1 MLQILLRLLMF
12 LANSGRGG
20 LMQKPHMANR
30 ALAAIADCKFR
41 GEVAGSSGFSAR
53 RRRRRRR
60 EGTVAGWWRATA
72 AGRGSPGH

>member
-1 MLQILLRLLMF
+1 MPQILLRLLMF

-30 ALAAIADCKFR
+30 ALAAIADCEFR

-53 RRRRRRR
+53 RRRRR
-60 EGTVAGWWRATA
+60 EGTVAGWRATG
-72 AGRGSPGH
+72 AGRGSAGH

>member
-30 ALAAIADCKFR
+30 ALAAIADCEFR
-41 GEVAGSSGFSAR
+41 GEVAGSSGFSAS
-53 RRRRRRR
+53 RRRRRR
-60 EGTVAGWWRATA
+60 EGTVAGWRATG
-72 AGRGSPGH
+72 AGRGSAGH

>member
-1 MLQILLRLLMF
+1 MF

-30 ALAAIADCKFR
+30 ALAAIADCEFR